1 LNSIQPVAFLPLI
14 HVNLLRQSHAL
25 IPVAN
30 SLTSTKTTKNFNF
43 IVFTGPSGVG
53 KGTVLR
59 AILARHPDWYLS
71 TSATTRSPRPGEIEG
86 KHYYFLSRPEFEAQ
100 VAQGEFL
107 EWAEFAGNF
116 YGTPRQPVMNH
127 LAQGERVILEIELE
141 GARQVRY
148 SAPEAVQIFMKPPSL
163 EILEARIRS
172 RGQDS
177 EEAIQRRLARAKIEI
192 ASADEFDI
200 QIINDDLERAIAEL
214 ETLMSLPCPPL
225 TIETSTPIL
234 N

>member
-1 LNSIQPVAFLPLI
+1 MANPL
-14 HVNLLRQSHAL
+14 S
-25 IPVAN
+25 
-30 SLTSTKTTKNFNF
+30 STKTAKNYNF

-71 TSATTRSPRPGEIEG
+71 ISATTRAPRPGEIDG
-86 KHYYFLSRPEFEAQ
+86 KHYYFLSQPEFEAQ

-116 YGTPRQPVMNH
+116 YGTPRQPVINH
-127 LAQGERVILEIELE
+127 LEQGERVILEIELE
-141 GARQVRY
+141 GARQVKR

-163 EILEARIRS
+163 EVLEARIRS

-214 ETLMSLPCPPL
+214 EAVLLPPCSPL
-225 TIETSTPIL
+225 AIEATTPIL

>member
-1 LNSIQPVAFLPLI
+1 M
-14 HVNLLRQSHAL
+14 
-25 IPVAN
+25 
-30 SLTSTKTTKNFNF
+30 SLKTSKNFNF

-59 AILARHPDWYLS
+59 AILARHPEWYLS
-71 TSATTRSPRPGEIEG
+71 TSATTRSPRPGEING

-107 EWAEFAGNF
+107 EWAEFAGHF
-116 YGTPRQPVMNH
+116 YGTPRQPIMQH

-141 GARQVRY
+141 GARQVRS
-148 SAPEAVQIFMKPPSL
+148 SAPEAVQIFMRPPSL
-163 EILEARIRS
+163 AVLEERIRS

-177 EEAIQRRLARAKIEI
+177 EEAIQRRLTRAKVEI

-214 ETLMSLPCPPL
+214 ERVLAASQLPIA
-225 TIETSTPIL
+225 IETTQPIL
-234 N
+234 S